1 MARRKT
7 SRRSSSLARKRP
19 GRTPKVGEKV
29 TIKAPGKKPLTF
41 TKGKLH
47 RLLGVPQGEKIP
59 QSKVRA
65 ALAGKYGPEAK
76 KAAVFAFKG
85 PLKKGRQ
92 TAARHRKKK

>member
-1 MARRKT
+1 MARRK
-7 SRRSSSLARKRP
+7 
-19 GRTPKVGEKV
+19 TPKVGEKV
-29 TIKAPGKKPLTF
+29 TIRAKGKKPLSF

-47 RLLGVPQGEKIP
+47 RLLGVPQDKKIP
-59 QSKVRA
+59 QSKVKA

-92 TAARHRKKK
+92 TASKRRRK